1 MIRLWAMHDVPPLS
15 CILRQANEQVTQVNT
30 TVATAVKRIQRLK
43 TQSELLKKEA
53 KQIRTEQTTRIE
65 EYRRK
70 EQEFQKMQK
79 SNDVGSEIDNTRVDR
94 ATAQFRL
101 KQRKQ
106 ARAQKAANA
115 AQESEFAAVDS
126 ALIDCL

>member
-1 MIRLWAMHDVPPLS
+1 MHDAPPLS